1 MTNFKW
7 RTHQENVMILG
18 MQGSGKT
25 SLARRLLRTIPTVPR
40 VIWSPQMPMQN
51 YGAFGEPVRDIE
63 RIAQFPRAAHVWVG
77 EFGPRQFAAIC
88 DTMMSRAQNALL
100 VVDDVHEQ
108 VSKQRVPPEFARLVN
123 SGRNRGI
130 TSIWITPAPNL
141 VSNNLLQSAHHI
153 FAFPFAL
160 EGQVEWLAKNRLGPD
175 AYALLPRQLRRR
187 RPAIGADYD
196 ELPPHS
202 YIYHYHAS
210 SRAQLHVEGGGP
222 DAEAAPGQEV

>member
-1 MTNFKW
+1 
-7 RTHQENVMILG
+7 
-18 MQGSGKT
+18 MQGTGKT
-25 SLARRLLRTIPTVPR
+25 SLCRRILRTIPSVPR

-51 YGAFGEPVRDIE
+51 YGAFGEPVCDLEQIK
-63 RIAQFPRAAHVWVG
+63 FPRAAHVWVG
-77 EFGPRQFAAIC
+77 EFGPAQFASIC
-88 DTMMSRAQNALL
+88 NRMMMFAHNALL

-108 VSKQRVPPEFARLVN
+108 VTKQRVPPEFARLIN

-141 VSNNLLQSAHHI
+141 VSNTLLQSGHHV
-153 FAFPFAL
+153 FAFPFGL
-160 EGQVEWLAKNRLGPD
+160 EGQIEWLARNRIGPD

-187 RPAIGADYD
+187 RPSIGDEYD

-202 YIYHYHAS
+202 YLYHHHAA

-222 DAEAAPGQEV
+222 DAEAAPGEAV

>member
-1 MTNFKW
+1 MCTFGIFCGLSFSYILMTHATAP
-7 RTHQENVMILG
+7 RCARSRYTRSGSPHNVMH
-18 MQGSGKT
+18 SSSTTSYPT
-25 SLARRLLRTIPTVPR
+25 SLAGQT
-40 VIWSPQMPMQN
+40 
-51 YGAFGEPVRDIE
+51 
-63 RIAQFPRAAHVWVG
+63 RAAHVWVG

-88 DTMMSRAQNALL
+88 ETMMSRAQNALL

-187 RPAIGADYD
+187 RPTIGADYD

-210 SRAQLHVEGGGP
+210 SRAQLHVERGGP
-222 DAEAAPGQEV
+222 NAEAAPGEAV